1 MDGWEHNL
9 DGPET
14 GEHLGA
20 SYGSLF
26 HTDVLLLGFE
36 KKNPGKFSTPPS
48 SILLVLRIMR
58 MFFFKKKKLCSSTEI
73 C

>member
-9 DGPET
+9 DCPET

-36 KKNPGKFSTPPS
+36 KKNPRKVQYTTLKYFIS
-48 SILLVLRIMR
+48 SKDYENV
-58 MFFFKKKKLCSSTEI
+58 
-73 C
+73 